1 MARRNHERLE
11 AEYHEENVLKTYKLI
26 IAALVCA
33 LVIPLAFALQV
44 LLAR

>member
-1 MARRNHERLE
+1 MARRFVGK
-11 AEYHEENVLKTYKLI
+11 AASSMKTYRLI

-33 LVIPLAFALQV
+33 IVIPLAFVVQI

>member
-1 MARRNHERLE
+1 
-11 AEYHEENVLKTYKLI
+11 VKTYRLI

-33 LVIPLAFALQV
+33 VVIPLAFVIQL

>member
-1 MARRNHERLE
+1 
-11 AEYHEENVLKTYKLI
+11 VKTYKLV

-33 LVIPLAFALQV
+33 VVIPLAFAVQV